1 MKFIKLL
8 MLICLISVS
17 QLNYAHHLPPVNLNI
32 QNILQDTPVWCWAA
46 VSQQIILRSKGPS
59 NTPPQCALVAVAN
72 NTNPQYCCSNY
83 QNCSVTGSL
92 QQIQWLISR
101 FGGHYSSIQP
111 PANPMIVYNTLRSGR
126 PIIMAV
132 QNSGLAGHVVV
143 LTGMHWVM
151 SSNGTHH
158 AVLHINDPMSHFT
171 QPVPFQNIAQY
182 WQAAIVVN

>member
-8 MLICLISVS
+8 ILTCLMSVS
-17 QLNYAHHLPPVNLNI
+17 QLNYANHLPPVNLQI
-32 QNILQDTPVWCWAA
+32 QNILQEMPTWCWAA
-46 VSQQIILRSKGPS
+46 VSQQIILRSKGRS
-59 NTPPQCALVAVAN
+59 NTPPQCGLVAVAN
-72 NTNPQYCCSNY
+72 NTKPQYCCSNY

-92 QQIQWLISR
+92 QQIQGLISR
-101 FGGHYSSIQP
+101 FGGHYSSINP
-111 PANPMIVYNTLRSGR
+111 PANPMVLYQTLRSGR

-132 QNSGLAGHVVV
+132 RNSPLMGHVVV

-151 SSNGTHH
+151 SPNGSHY
-158 AVLHINDPMSHFT
+158 AVLHINDPMSYFT